1 MTLAQ
6 RKSPQEVRS
15 EWRAYLRE
23 NAHRFQSNQAPP
35 LHLHIL
41 ASVYFEARAIGVSGP
56 ERLLQL
62 LGDGELV
69 TLALDALAAVPSRA
83 DVPSV
88 QEASDPWARNRIPY
102 LALPLLAGLE
112 ERMRRAGKKDPQLS
126 DDRLRQALT
135 IYAFYRHEPD
145 RRDPDWHQWAVAH
158 KPRLVAETI
167 VLVYRHVLRCNQSRH
182 YGLYNLSMDPAYATV
197 ARLSVPSLLRRFPA
211 RGRADQLEMLA
222 SILAAALS
230 HCDEDEFCEI
240 VDGKLAAKSMGAQ
253 QRMYWLSAGLLRR
266 PAAYL
271 SSLKRELEGG
281 ASQRRVRY
289 AGEFLGNGGGID
301 GGAINGSINHHLE
314 GLDHIEAAGL
324 LIQRVGSA
332 WGPFFYPTRYPAM
345 GTNPGEAVV
354 PKLIDIVARKSDANA
369 NALLQDLT
377 QDPALSKWHER
388 LRRAAREQRD
398 RRRNEEFSFPSIG
411 AVVDALAGAA
421 PANAGDLAALAYDEL
436 ATLGREIR
444 DGQTS
449 DWRQYW
455 RLECDPWRPQHE
467 NDCRDRL
474 LSDLRPRLQRFNV
487 TADKEPSY
495 ADEKRADIRVSYDY
509 FNVPIEIK
517 LSSSEDLWSAIRSQ
531 LIPRYTRD
539 PGAAGHGI
547 LLVFWFGQQSCKPK
561 AGKRPASANS
571 LQALLVDS
579 LPPDVSRR
587 IKVLVID
594 VERPQEK
601 AG

>member
-6 RKSPQEVRS
+6 RESPQEVQAA
-15 EWRAYLRE
+15 WQAYLRD
-23 NAHRFQSNQAPP
+23 NAQLFRTNQASPRS
-35 LHLHIL
+35 LHIL
-41 ASVYFEARAIGVSGP
+41 ASLYFEGRVSG
-56 ERLLQL
+56 EDRLRQF
-62 LGDGELV
+62 LGDGDLV
-69 TLALDALAAVPSRA
+69 MLTLDAFAAAPSRP

-88 QEASDPWARNRIPY
+88 QEASDLRARNEIHP

-112 ERMRRAGKKDPQLS
+112 ERSRRTDKEDPQLS
-126 DDRLRQALT
+126 DDRLQRALT
-135 IYAFYRHEPD
+135 IYAFYRGGPQE
-145 RRDPDWHQWAVAH
+145 RDPVWHQWAVAH

-167 VLVYRHVLRCNQSRH
+167 VFVYRHVLRCNRSQH
-182 YGLYNLSMDPAYATV
+182 YGLYDLSRDPAYAKV
-197 ARLSVPSLLRRFPA
+197 ARLSVPSLLRAFPA

-222 SILAAALS
+222 PVLAAALS

-240 VDGKLAAKSMGAQ
+240 VDAKLAAKSMGAQ

-271 SSLKRELEGG
+271 SLLKRELEGG

-314 GLDHIEAAGL
+314 GLDHIDAAGL

-345 GTNPGEAVV
+345 GTKPGETVV
-354 PKLIDIVARKSDANA
+354 PKLIDIVAKKPGTNA
-369 NALLQDLT
+369 TALLQDFT

-421 PANAGDLAALAYDEL
+421 PANASDLAALAYDEMT
-436 ATLGREIR
+436 TLGREIR
-444 DGQTS
+444 NGQTS

-455 RLECDPWRPQHE
+455 STECEPWLPQRE

-474 LSDLRPRLQRFNV
+474 LSDLQQRLRRFNV
-487 TADKEPSY
+487 TAGKEPSY
-495 ADEKRADIRVSYDY
+495 ADDKRADIRVSYDC

-517 LSSSEDLWSAIRSQ
+517 LSSSEDLWSAIRGQ

-547 LLVFWFGQQSCKPK
+547 LLVFWFGQQFCRPK
-561 AGKRPASANS
+561 AGKRPASAAELRAS
-571 LQALLVDS
+571 LVDS
-579 LPPDVSRR
+579 LPPEVSRLV
-587 IKVLVID
+587 KVLVID
-594 VERPQEK
+594 VEQPQK
-601 AG
+601 QPS